1 MWILYTHLA
10 VSAICLFVCLVSK
23 SFMSDAKKE
32 FIKMQPKPNMS
43 RVGAFF
49 KILIVS
55 LIPVIN
61 VLSASVTFYYAIC
74 PLEDY
79 IKMTE
84 KNKKNVD
91 KDAEVLEQYKK
102 DQAA

>member
-10 VSAICLFVCLVSK
+10 VSAICLFVCLVSRT
-23 SFMSDAKKE
+23 FMSDAKKE
-32 FIKMQPKPNMS
+32 FIKMQPKPNIS

-49 KILIVS
+49 KILFVS

-61 VLSASVTFYYAIC
+61 VLSACTTFYYGIC

-84 KNKKNVD
+84 ENKKNINND
-91 KDAEVLEQYKK
+91 TEALEQYKK
-102 DQAA
+102 NQIA